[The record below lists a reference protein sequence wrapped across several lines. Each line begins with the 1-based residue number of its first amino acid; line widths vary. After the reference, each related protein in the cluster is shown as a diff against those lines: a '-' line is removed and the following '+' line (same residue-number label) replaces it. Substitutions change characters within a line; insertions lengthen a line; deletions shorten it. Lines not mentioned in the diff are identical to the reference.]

1 MGIENRIKALEAK
14 RAAKDAQINLLL
26 ATSPSC
32 DPLTISKLRKEK
44 LFCKDEIVRL
54 KNPQRRTAPK
64 PPIANK
70 KEQVKFLQ
78 LNESL
83 VPVDEHASL
92 PIQVQGIG
100 MAA

>member
-14 RAAKDAQINLLL
+14 HAAKDAQINLLL
-26 ATSPSC
+26 ATAPSC

-64 PPIANK
+64 PPAAKK
-70 KEQVKFLQ
+70 KEEVKVLQ
-78 LNESL
+78 PIDSR
-83 VPVDEHASL
+83 VPVEEQSTSPA
-92 PIQVQGIG
+92 QVQSLNI
-100 MAA
+100 AA

>member
-14 RAAKDAQINLLL
+14 HAAKKAQIILLV

-32 DPLTISKLRKEK
+32 DTLTLSKLRKEK
-44 LFCKDEIVRL
+44 LFCKDEIARL

-64 PPIANK
+64 PPIAKK

-83 VPVDEHASL
+83 VPVDEHAS
-92 PIQVQGIG
+92 PSVQIQGIN